1 VKGKMDNVKVLVTG
15 DFFGGYKV
23 EKLIDNK
30 QYDIL
35 FGEFISNIRESDIS
49 ITNLESPLF
58 DFLLPPL
65 KKTGPALKA
74 KTNVLDALEYAGFNL
89 LTLANNHILDYG
101 IKGLNNTI
109 NAITNSKMDYIGV
122 GNSLKEAKKIKY
134 IKKGVCTLA
143 IINFCENEWST
154 ADDENPG
161 ANPFSPVENFYD
173 IKVAKENADKVIVIL
188 HGGIEFSSYPTV
200 SFKATCRFFVDA
212 GADAVI
218 CHHTHFISGFEEYNK
233 GVIFYGLGNFIFDNL
248 NYKNHQWNFGF
259 AVQLNFKLDSLDFK
273 IIPYKQCNEQTGLV
287 LLNEE
292 ENKEFKNK
300 LKHLNEAINSNK
312 ILKAELNSFAERT
325 EKLYLAYLQPYSNRI
340 LKGLFK
346 RGIIPSLYNTN
357 KYRLLL
363 NIIRCESHHEVLK
376 KVLKNKTKQ

>member
-1 VKGKMDNVKVLVTG
+1 MDKVKVLVTG
-15 DFFGGYKV
+15 DFFGGNKV

-30 QYDIL
+30 QYDVI
-35 FGEFISNIRESDIS
+35 FGGLINQIRESDVS

-58 DFLLPPL
+58 NFSLTPI

-101 IKGLNNTI
+101 VKGLKNTI
-109 NAITNSKMDYIGV
+109 DVIKDSKVDYVGV
-122 GNSLKEAKKIKY
+122 GNSLIEAKKIKY
-134 IKKGVCTLA
+134 IKKGSTTLA

-154 ADDENPG
+154 AYEENPG
-161 ANPFSPVENFYD
+161 ANPFNPVANFYD
-173 IKVAKENADKVIVIL
+173 IKLAKENADKVIVIL
-188 HGGIEFSSYPTV
+188 HGGVEFSSYPTV
-200 SFKATCRFFVDA
+200 SFKDTCHFFVDA

-218 CHHTHFISGFEEYNK
+218 CHHTHFMSGFEKYNN
-233 GVIFYGLGNFIFDNL
+233 GLIFYGIGNFIFDNQ
-248 NYKNHQWNFGF
+248 NYKNHQWNYGF
-259 AVQLNFKLDSLDFK
+259 AVQLIFDLNNVDFKLT
-273 IIPYKQCNEQTGLV
+273 PYKQCNEQTGLV
-287 LLNEE
+287 LLNEG
-292 ENKEFKNK
+292 ENKEFENK
-300 LKHLNEAINSNK
+300 LKHLNEAINCNQT
-312 ILKAELNSFAERT
+312 LKTELNSFAEKT

-363 NIIRCESHHEVLK
+363 NIIRCESHYEVLK
-376 KVLKNKTKQ
+376 KVLKNQIK